1 MSKHNIVKA
10 TFALL
15 DDNGDLIKD
24 ATKGL
29 STDGIY
35 VADHNGE
42 GFSQINV
49 SAIEAAGTPGWGNGQ
64 IKRTAYG
71 KSMPTLALTALDLDF
86 KINQMLKGFT
96 QSATTGAWVRQLP
109 KPHVAMIAESQSLD
123 GDISI
128 YECFNNIEF
137 VEEASNNSTDTNS
150 EAAYSTALQG
160 TVLTP
165 LKPNIFLAANGVQQ
179 PYMIAKSNDAN
190 FDLNKLMAETF
201 GGYTKS
207 ASGTTS
213 AATSAAPSAASSS
226 ASSAASSSA
235 SSTTSSAAQ

>member
-29 STDGIY
+29 SADGIY
-35 VADHNGE
+35 VADHQGE

-49 SAIEAAGTPGWGNGQ
+49 TAIEAAGTPGWGNGQ

-86 KINQMLKGFT
+86 KINQMLKGYT
-96 QSATTGAWVRQLP
+96 QNTNTGAWVRQLP

-137 VEEASNNSTDTNS
+137 VEETSNNSTDTNN
-150 EAAYSTALQG
+150 EAAYSTVLNG

-165 LKPNIFLAANGVQQ
+165 LKSDIFLAANGVQQ

-190 FDLNKLMAETF
+190 FSLDKLMAETF
-201 GGYTKS
+201 GGYTKP
-207 ASGTTS
+207 ASGTTGG
-213 AATSAAPSAASSS
+213 
-226 ASSAASSSA
+226 
-235 SSTTSSAAQ
+235 TTSGTTQG

>member
-24 ATKGL
+24 PTKGL
-29 STDGIY
+29 SADGIY
-35 VADHNGE
+35 VADHSGE

-49 SAIEAAGTPGWGNGQ
+49 TAIEAAGTPGWGNGQ

-96 QSATTGAWVRQLP
+96 QSANTGAWVRQLP

-137 VEEASNNSTDTNS
+137 VEEASNNGTDTNTQV
-150 EAAYSTALQG
+150 AYSTVLNG
-160 TVLTP
+160 TVLAP
-165 LKPNIFLAANGVQQ
+165 LKPGIFLAANGVQQ
-179 PYMIAKSNDAN
+179 PYMIAKSTDTG

-201 GGYTKS
+201 GGYTPS
-207 ASGTTS
+207 TSGTTGG
-213 AATSAAPSAASSS
+213 
-226 ASSAASSSA
+226 
-235 SSTTSSAAQ
+235 TTSGTTTH

>member
-24 ATKGL
+24 DTKGL

-35 VADHNGE
+35 VADHQGE

-49 SAIEAAGTPGWGNGQ
+49 TAIEAAGTPGWGNGQ

-96 QSATTGAWVRQLP
+96 QNPDTGAWVRQLP
-109 KPHVAMIAESQSLD
+109 KPHVALIAESQSLD
-123 GDISI
+123 GNISI

-150 EAAYSTALQG
+150 EAAYSTVLNG

-165 LKPNIFLAANGVQQ
+165 LKPDIFLAANGVQQ

-190 FDLNKLMAETF
+190 FKLDKLMSETF
-201 GGYTKS
+201 GGYT
-207 ASGTTS
+207 
-213 AATSAAPSAASSS
+213 
-226 ASSAASSSA
+226 
-235 SSTTSSAAQ
+235 SSTSVAPGSATGH

>member
-24 ATKGL
+24 PTKGL
-29 STDGIY
+29 SADGIY

-49 SAIEAAGTPGWGNGQ
+49 TAIEAAGTPGWGNGQ

-96 QSATTGAWVRQLP
+96 QNTNTGAWVRQLP

-137 VEEASNNSTDTNS
+137 VEEASNNSTDTNN
-150 EAAYSTALQG
+150 EAAYSTALNG

-165 LKPNIFLAANGVQQ
+165 LKPDIFLAANGVQQ

-190 FDLNKLMAETF
+190 FDLDKLMAETF

-207 ASGTTS
+207 TSGTTG
-213 AATSAAPSAASSS
+213 
-226 ASSAASSSA
+226 
-235 SSTTSSAAQ
+235 STTGN

>member
-15 DDNGDLIKD
+15 DSKGDLIKGPD
-24 ATKGL
+24 TGL

-35 VADHNGE
+35 VADHQGE

-49 SAIEAAGTPGWGNGQ
+49 STLEAAGTPGWGNGQ

-96 QSATTGAWVRQLP
+96 QSANTGAWVRQLP

-137 VEEASNNSTDTNS
+137 VEEGSNNSTDTNN
-150 EAAYSTALQG
+150 EAAYSTALHG
-160 TVLTP
+160 TVLAP
-165 LKPNIFLAANGVQQ
+165 LKPDIFLAANKVQQ
-179 PYMIAKSNDAN
+179 PYMIAKSTDKG
-190 FDLNKLMAETF
+190 FDLVKLYAEVF
-201 GGYTKS
+201 GGYVLTP
-207 ASGTTS
+207 
-213 AATSAAPSAASSS
+213 APKPLSSLGH
-226 ASSAASSSA
+226 
-235 SSTTSSAAQ
+235 

>member
-15 DDNGDLIKD
+15 DDSGNLIKD

-35 VADHNGE
+35 VADHQGE

-96 QSATTGAWVRQLP
+96 QNPDTGAWVRQLP
-109 KPHVAMIAESQSLD
+109 KPHVALIAESQSLD
-123 GDISI
+123 GNISI

-150 EAAYSTALQG
+150 EAAYSTVLNG

-165 LKPNIFLAANGVQQ
+165 LKPDIFLAANGVQQ
-179 PYMIAKSNDAN
+179 PYMIAKSNDTN
-190 FDLNKLMAETF
+190 FKLDKLMSETF
-201 GGYTKS
+201 GGYTS
-207 ASGTTS
+207 S
-213 AATSAAPSAASSS
+213 PSVVPGK
-226 ASSAASSSA
+226 
-235 SSTTSSAAQ
+235 

>member
-24 ATKGL
+24 PAKGL
-29 STDGIY
+29 SADGIY
-35 VADHNGE
+35 VADHQGE

-49 SAIEAAGTPGWGNGQ
+49 TAIEAAGTPGWGNGQ

-86 KINQMLKGFT
+86 KINQMLKGYT
-96 QSATTGAWVRQLP
+96 QSANTGAWVRQLP

-150 EAAYSTALQG
+150 EAAYSTALNG

-190 FDLNKLMAETF
+190 FSLDKLMAETF
-201 GGYTKS
+201 GGYT
-207 ASGTTS
+207 
-213 AATSAAPSAASSS
+213 
-226 ASSAASSSA
+226 
-235 SSTTSSAAQ
+235 SSTTGTTTGSTTSH

>member
-29 STDGIY
+29 SADGIY

-49 SAIEAAGTPGWGNGQ
+49 TAIEAAGTPGWGNGQ

-86 KINQMLKGFT
+86 KINQMLKGYT
-96 QSATTGAWVRQLP
+96 QSANSGAWVRQLP

-137 VEEASNNSTDTNS
+137 VEEASNNGTDTNS
-150 EAAYSTALQG
+150 QVAYST
-160 TVLTP
+160 VLNGSVLAP

-179 PYMIAKSNDAN
+179 PYMIAKSTDTG

-201 GGYTKS
+201 GGYTPS
-207 ASGTTS
+207 TSGTTGG
-213 AATSAAPSAASSS
+213 
-226 ASSAASSSA
+226 
-235 SSTTSSAAQ
+235 TTTH

>member
-29 STDGIY
+29 SADGIY

-49 SAIEAAGTPGWGNGQ
+49 TAIEAAGTPGWGNGQ

-86 KINQMLKGFT
+86 RINQMLKGYT
-96 QSATTGAWVRQLP
+96 QNPNTGAWVRQLP

-137 VEEASNNSTDTNS
+137 VEEASNNSTDTNN
-150 EAAYSTALQG
+150 EAAYSTVLNG

-165 LKPNIFLAANGVQQ
+165 LKPDIFLAANGVQQ
-179 PYMIAKSNDAN
+179 PYMIAKSNDPN
-190 FDLNKLMAETF
+190 FNLDKLYAETF

-207 ASGTTS
+207 TGGATGSTTS
-213 AATSAAPSAASSS
+213 TTTVVPSSAAPSK
-226 ASSAASSSA
+226 
-235 SSTTSSAAQ
+235 

>member
-24 ATKGL
+24 PDKGL
-29 STDGIY
+29 SADGIY
-35 VADHNGE
+35 VADHQGE

-49 SAIEAAGTPGWGNGQ
+49 ATIEAAGTPGWGNGQ

-71 KSMPTLALTALDLDF
+71 KSMPTLTLTALDLDF

-96 QSATTGAWVRQLP
+96 QNPNTGAWVRQLP

-128 YECFNNIEF
+128 YECFNNAEF

-150 EAAYSTALQG
+150 QVTYSTSLHG
-160 TVLTP
+160 TVLAP
-165 LKPNIFLAANGVQQ
+165 LKPDIFLAANGVQQ
-179 PYMIAKSNDAN
+179 PYMIAKSTDTG
-190 FDLNKLMAETF
+190 FDLAKLYAEVF
-201 GGYTKS
+201 GGYVLSS
-207 ASGTTS
+207 AKTPTTSGTTS
-213 AATSAAPSAASSS
+213 GTSHA
-226 ASSAASSSA
+226 
-235 SSTTSSAAQ
+235 

>member
-15 DDNGDLIKD
+15 DDKGDLIKD

-29 STDGIY
+29 SADGIY

-49 SAIEAAGTPGWGNGQ
+49 SAIEAPGVAGWGNGQ
-64 IKRTAYG
+64 VKRTAYG

-86 KINQMLKGFT
+86 RINQMLKGFT
-96 QSATTGAWVRQLP
+96 QNPNTGAWVRQLP

-165 LKPNIFLAANGVQQ
+165 LKPDIFLAANGVQQ

-190 FDLNKLMAETF
+190 FDLDKLYAETF
-201 GGYTKS
+201 GGYTKP

-213 AATSAAPSAASSS
+213 GTTVVTPSAPSQS
-226 ASSAASSSA
+226 
-235 SSTTSSAAQ
+235 

>member
-64 IKRTAYG
+64 VKRTAYG

-190 FDLNKLMAETF
+190 FSLDKLYAETF
-201 GGYTKS
+201 GGYTKPAS
-207 ASGTTS
+207 ATTVV
-213 AATSAAPSAASSS
+213 TPSAASS
-226 ASSAASSSA
+226 
-235 SSTTSSAAQ
+235 AAQ

>member
-15 DDNGDLIKD
+15 DNNGDLIKD

-29 STDGIY
+29 SADGIY

-49 SAIEAAGTPGWGNGQ
+49 TAIEAAGTPGWGNGQ

-86 KINQMLKGFT
+86 RINQMLKGYT
-96 QSATTGAWVRQLP
+96 QNPNTGAWVRQLP

-137 VEEASNNSTDTNS
+137 VEEASNNSTDTNN
-150 EAAYSTALQG
+150 EAAYSTVLNG

-165 LKPNIFLAANGVQQ
+165 LKPDIFLAANGVQQ
-179 PYMIAKSNDAN
+179 PYMIAKSNDPN
-190 FDLNKLMAETF
+190 FNLDKLYAETF
-201 GGYTKS
+201 GGYTKP
-207 ASGTTS
+207 ASG
-213 AATSAAPSAASSS
+213 ATGSTA
-226 ASSAASSSA
+226 
-235 SSTTSSAAQ
+235 STTTVVPSGSDSH

>member
-15 DDNGDLIKD
+15 DSKGALIKGPD
-24 ATKGL
+24 TGL

-35 VADHNGE
+35 VADHQGE

-49 SAIEAAGTPGWGNGQ
+49 STLEAAGTPGWGNGQ

-96 QSATTGAWVRQLP
+96 QSANTGAWVRQLP

-137 VEEASNNSTDTNS
+137 VEEGSNNSTDTSN
-150 EAAYSTALQG
+150 EAAYSTALHG
-160 TVLTP
+160 TVLAP
-165 LKPNIFLAANGVQQ
+165 LKPDIFLAANKVQQ
-179 PYMIAKSNDAN
+179 PYMVAKSTDKGFN
-190 FDLNKLMAETF
+190 LTKLYAEVF
-201 GGYTKS
+201 GGYVL
-207 ASGTTS
+207 
-213 AATSAAPSAASSS
+213 
-226 ASSAASSSA
+226 
-235 SSTTSSAAQ
+235 STAV

>member
-29 STDGIY
+29 SADGIY
-35 VADHNGE
+35 VADHQGE

-49 SAIEAAGTPGWGNGQ
+49 TAIEAAGTPGWGNGQ

-86 KINQMLKGFT
+86 KINQMLKGYT
-96 QSATTGAWVRQLP
+96 QNTNTGAWVRQLP

-137 VEEASNNSTDTNS
+137 VEEASNNSTDTNN
-150 EAAYSTALQG
+150 EAAYSTVLNG

-165 LKPNIFLAANGVQQ
+165 LKSDIFLAANGVQQ

-190 FDLNKLMAETF
+190 FSLDKLMAETF
-201 GGYTKS
+201 GGYTKP
-207 ASGTTS
+207 ASGTTGG
-213 AATSAAPSAASSS
+213 
-226 ASSAASSSA
+226 
-235 SSTTSSAAQ
+235 TTSGTTQGQIKEAA

>member
-64 IKRTAYG
+64 VKRTAYG

-150 EAAYSTALQG
+150 EAAYSTALNG

-179 PYMIAKSNDAN
+179 PYMIAKSTDTG
-190 FDLNKLMAETF
+190 FDLDKLYAEVF
-201 GGYTKS
+201 GGYAKS
-207 ASGTTS
+207 TSAPSS
-213 AATSAAPSAASSS
+213 AATSAAPSASSSS
-226 ASSAASSSA
+226 ASSAP
-235 SSTTSSAAQ
+235 SSAAH

>member
-24 ATKGL
+24 ANKGL

-35 VADHNGE
+35 VADHHGE

-49 SAIEAAGTPGWGNGQ
+49 SAIEAAGTAGWGNGQ
-64 IKRTAYG
+64 IKRVSYG

-96 QSATTGAWVRQLP
+96 QNANTGSWVRQLP
-109 KPHVAMIAESQSLD
+109 KPHVAMIAESQSLN
-123 GDISI
+123 GNISI

-137 VEEASNNSTDTNS
+137 VEEASNNSTDTNN
-150 EAAYSTALQG
+150 EAAYSTVLNG

-165 LKPNIFLAANGVQQ
+165 LKPNIFLAANGAQQ
-179 PYMIAKSNDAN
+179 PYMIAKSTDTG
-190 FDLNKLMAETF
+190 FDLAKLYAETF
-201 GGYTKS
+201 GGYVLNPTITTTTTTTTK
-207 ASGTTS
+207 
-213 AATSAAPSAASSS
+213 PSNG
-226 ASSAASSSA
+226 
-235 SSTTSSAAQ
+235 

>member
-24 ATKGL
+24 PTKGL
-29 STDGIY
+29 SADGIY

-49 SAIEAAGTPGWGNGQ
+49 TAIEAAGTPGWGNGQ

-96 QSATTGAWVRQLP
+96 QNTNTGAWVRQLP

-137 VEEASNNSTDTNS
+137 VEEASNNSTDTNN
-150 EAAYSTALQG
+150 EAAYSTALNG

-165 LKPNIFLAANGVQQ
+165 LKPDIFLAANGVQQ

-190 FDLNKLMAETF
+190 FDLDKLMAETF

-207 ASGTTS
+207 TSGTTGS
-213 AATSAAPSAASSS
+213 TSGN
-226 ASSAASSSA
+226 
-235 SSTTSSAAQ
+235 

>member
-29 STDGIY
+29 SADGIY
-35 VADHNGE
+35 VADHSGE

-49 SAIEAAGTPGWGNGQ
+49 SAIEAAGVAGWGNGKV
-64 IKRTAYG
+64 KRTAFG

-96 QSATTGAWVRQLP
+96 QNANTGAWVRQLP

-137 VEEASNNSTDTNS
+137 VEEASNNSTDTNN
-150 EAAYSTALQG
+150 EAAYSTVLNG

-179 PYMIAKSNDAN
+179 PYMIAKSNDDK
-190 FDLNKLMAETF
+190 FDLDKLYAEVF

-207 ASGTTS
+207 TSGTTG
-213 AATSAAPSAASSS
+213 AT
-226 ASSAASSSA
+226 
-235 SSTTSSAAQ
+235 TGH

>member
-24 ATKGL
+24 ADKGL
-29 STDGIY
+29 SSEGIY
-35 VADHNGE
+35 VADHQGE

-49 SAIEAAGTPGWGNGQ
+49 TAIEAAGTPGWGNGQ

-96 QSATTGAWVRQLP
+96 QNTNTGAWVRQLP

-150 EAAYSTALQG
+150 QVAYSTALHG
-160 TVLTP
+160 TVLAP
-165 LKPNIFLAANGVQQ
+165 LKSDIFLAANGVQQ
-179 PYMIAKSNDAN
+179 PYMIAKSNDDK
-190 FDLNKLMAETF
+190 FDLDKLYSEVF

-207 ASGTTS
+207 TT
-213 AATSAAPSAASSS
+213 
-226 ASSAASSSA
+226 
-235 SSTTSSAAQ
+235 TTTTVKQG

>member
-15 DDNGDLIKD
+15 DDKGDLIKD
-24 ATKGL
+24 ADKGL

-49 SAIEAAGTPGWGNGQ
+49 SAIEAPGVAGWGNGQ
-64 IKRTAYG
+64 VKRTAYG

-96 QSATTGAWVRQLP
+96 QNPNTGAWVRQLP

-137 VEEASNNSTDTNS
+137 VEEASNNSTDTNN

-165 LKPNIFLAANGVQQ
+165 LKPDIFLAANGVQQ

-190 FDLNKLMAETF
+190 FSLDKLYAETF
-201 GGYTKS
+201 GGYVLSPASS
-207 ASGTTS
+207 AGSSAGSS
-213 AATSAAPSAASSS
+213 AASSPAPSAASS
-226 ASSAASSSA
+226 ATSSA
-235 SSTTSSAAQ
+235 SS

>member
-24 ATKGL
+24 PTKGL
-29 STDGIY
+29 SADGIY
-35 VADHNGE
+35 VADHQGE

-86 KINQMLKGFT
+86 KINQMLKGYT
-96 QSATTGAWVRQLP
+96 QSANTGAWVRQLP

-137 VEEASNNSTDTNS
+137 VEEASNNSTDTNN
-150 EAAYSTALQG
+150 EAAYSTALNG
-160 TVLTP
+160 TVLAP

-179 PYMIAKSNDAN
+179 PYMIAKSNDDK
-190 FDLNKLMAETF
+190 FDLDKLYAEVF

-207 ASGTTS
+207 TTGTT
-213 AATSAAPSAASSS
+213 
-226 ASSAASSSA
+226 
-235 SSTTSSAAQ
+235 TTTTTTK

>member
-1 MSKHNIVKA
+1 MSKHNISKA

-29 STDGIY
+29 SADGIY

-49 SAIEAAGTPGWGNGQ
+49 TAIEAAGTPGWANGQ

-96 QSATTGAWVRQLP
+96 QSANTGAWVRQLP

-137 VEEASNNSTDTNS
+137 VEEASNNGTDTNS
-150 EAAYSTALQG
+150 EVAYLTVLNG

-179 PYMIAKSNDAN
+179 PYMIAKSTDTG

-201 GGYTKS
+201 GGYTPS
-207 ASGTTS
+207 TSGTTGG
-213 AATSAAPSAASSS
+213 
-226 ASSAASSSA
+226 
-235 SSTTSSAAQ
+235 TTTH

>member
-1 MSKHNIVKA
+1 
-10 TFALL
+10 
-15 DDNGDLIKD
+15 
-24 ATKGL
+24 
-29 STDGIY
+29 
-35 VADHNGE
+35 
-42 GFSQINV
+42 
-49 SAIEAAGTPGWGNGQ
+49 
-64 IKRTAYG
+64 
-71 KSMPTLALTALDLDF
+71 MPTLALTALDLDF

-96 QSATTGAWVRQLP
+96 QNPNTGAWVRQLP

-150 EAAYSTALQG
+150 EAAYSTALNG

-179 PYMIAKSNDAN
+179 PYMIAKSTDTG
-190 FDLNKLMAETF
+190 FDLDKLMAETF

-207 ASGTTS
+207 TSGTTS
-213 AATSAAPSAASSS
+213 G
-226 ASSAASSSA
+226 
-235 SSTTSSAAQ
+235 TTVVTPGK

>member
-10 TFALL
+10 TFTLL

-29 STDGIY
+29 SADGIY
-35 VADHNGE
+35 VADHQGE

-49 SAIEAAGTPGWGNGQ
+49 TAIEAAGTPGWGNGQ

-86 KINQMLKGFT
+86 KINQMLKGYT
-96 QSATTGAWVRQLP
+96 QNTNTGAWVRQLP

-137 VEEASNNSTDTNS
+137 VEEASNNSTDTNN
-150 EAAYSTALQG
+150 EAAYSTVLNG

-165 LKPNIFLAANGVQQ
+165 LKSDIFLAANGVQQ

-190 FDLNKLMAETF
+190 FSLDKLMAETF
-201 GGYTKS
+201 GGYTKP
-207 ASGTTS
+207 ASGTTGG
-213 AATSAAPSAASSS
+213 
-226 ASSAASSSA
+226 
-235 SSTTSSAAQ
+235 TTSGTTQG

>member
-35 VADHNGE
+35 VADHTGE

-49 SAIEAAGTPGWGNGQ
+49 TAIEAAGVPGWGNGQ

-86 KINQMLKGFT
+86 KINQMLKGYT
-96 QSATTGAWVRQLP
+96 QNTNTGAWVRQLP

-150 EAAYSTALQG
+150 QVAYSTVLNG
-160 TVLTP
+160 TVLAP

-179 PYMIAKSNDAN
+179 PYVIAKSNDAN
-190 FDLNKLMAETF
+190 FKLDKLMAETF
-201 GGYTKS
+201 GGYTS
-207 ASGTTS
+207 S
-213 AATSAAPSAASSS
+213 PSVVPGVGLGK
-226 ASSAASSSA
+226 
-235 SSTTSSAAQ
+235 

>member
-24 ATKGL
+24 TVKGL

-150 EAAYSTALQG
+150 EAAYSTALNG

-190 FDLNKLMAETF
+190 FNLDKLMAETF
-201 GGYTKS
+201 GGYTKP
-207 ASGTTS
+207 ASG
-213 AATSAAPSAASSS
+213 ATSTTTVVP
-226 ASSAASSSA
+226 
-235 SSTTSSAAQ
+235 SSTTGQ

>member
-29 STDGIY
+29 SADGIY

-49 SAIEAAGTPGWGNGQ
+49 TAIEAAGTPGWGNGQ

-96 QSATTGAWVRQLP
+96 QSANTGAWVRQLP

-137 VEEASNNSTDTNS
+137 VEEASNNGTDTNS
-150 EAAYSTALQG
+150 QVAYST
-160 TVLTP
+160 VLNGSVLAP

-179 PYMIAKSNDAN
+179 PYMIAKSTDTG

-201 GGYTKS
+201 GGYTPS
-207 ASGTTS
+207 TSGTTG
-213 AATSAAPSAASSS
+213 
-226 ASSAASSSA
+226 
-235 SSTTSSAAQ
+235 STTTN

>member
-49 SAIEAAGTPGWGNGQ
+49 TAIEAAGTPGWGNGQ

-86 KINQMLKGFT
+86 KINQMLKGYT
-96 QSATTGAWVRQLP
+96 QNSNTGAWVRQLP

-150 EAAYSTALQG
+150 EAAYSTVLNG

-190 FDLNKLMAETF
+190 FNLDKLMAETF
-201 GGYTKS
+201 GGYTK
-207 ASGTTS
+207 
-213 AATSAAPSAASSS
+213 P
-226 ASSAASSSA
+226 ASSAT
-235 SSTTSSAAQ
+235 STTPAKQ

>member
-24 ATKGL
+24 PTKGL
-29 STDGIY
+29 SADGTY

-49 SAIEAAGTPGWGNGQ
+49 TAIEAAGTPGWGNGQ

-96 QSATTGAWVRQLP
+96 QNANTGAWVRQLP

-137 VEEASNNSTDTNS
+137 VEEASNNGTDTNS
-150 EAAYSTALQG
+150 QVTYST
-160 TVLTP
+160 VLNGSVLAP

-179 PYMIAKSNDAN
+179 PYMIAKSTDTG
-190 FDLNKLMAETF
+190 FDLDKLYAEVF

-207 ASGTTS
+207 TSGTTG
-213 AATSAAPSAASSS
+213 AT
-226 ASSAASSSA
+226 
-235 SSTTSSAAQ
+235 TGH

>member
-24 ATKGL
+24 PAKGL
-29 STDGIY
+29 SADGIY

-49 SAIEAAGTPGWGNGQ
+49 TAIEAAGTPGWGNGQ

-96 QSATTGAWVRQLP
+96 QNTNTGAWVRQLP

-137 VEEASNNSTDTNS
+137 VEEASNNSTDTDN
-150 EAAYSTALQG
+150 EAAYSTALNG

-165 LKPNIFLAANGVQQ
+165 LKPDIFLAANGVQQ

-190 FDLNKLMAETF
+190 FDLDKLMAETF

-207 ASGTTS
+207 TSGTTG
-213 AATSAAPSAASSS
+213 
-226 ASSAASSSA
+226 
-235 SSTTSSAAQ
+235 STTGN

>member
-49 SAIEAAGTPGWGNGQ
+49 TAIEAAGTPGWGNGQ

-96 QSATTGAWVRQLP
+96 QNTNTGAWVRQLP

-137 VEEASNNSTDTNS
+137 VEEASNNSTDTNN
-150 EAAYSTALQG
+150 EAAYSTALNG

-165 LKPNIFLAANGVQQ
+165 LKPDIFLAANGVQQ
-179 PYMIAKSNDAN
+179 PYMIAKSTDTG
-190 FDLNKLMAETF
+190 FDLDKLMAETF

-207 ASGTTS
+207 TSGTTS
-213 AATSAAPSAASSS
+213 
-226 ASSAASSSA
+226 
-235 SSTTSSAAQ
+235 STTGSTTGN

>member
-35 VADHNGE
+35 VADHQGE
-42 GFSQINV
+42 GFSKIDV
-49 SAIEAAGTPGWGNGQ
+49 TAIEAAGTPGWGNGQ
-64 IKRTAYG
+64 VKRTAYG
-71 KSMPTLALTALDLDF
+71 KSMPTLALTALDLDW
-86 KINQMLKGFT
+86 KVNQMLKGFT
-96 QSATTGAWVRQLP
+96 QNPNTGAWVRQLP

-150 EAAYSTALQG
+150 EAAYSTVLNG

-165 LKPNIFLAANGVQQ
+165 LKPDIFLAANKVQQ
-179 PYMIAKSNDAN
+179 PYMVAKSTDEG
-190 FDLNKLMAETF
+190 FDLAKLYAETF
-201 GGYTKS
+201 GGYTKPAAGP
-207 ASGTTS
+207 ASK
-213 AATSAAPSAASSS
+213 
-226 ASSAASSSA
+226 
-235 SSTTSSAAQ
+235 

>member
-15 DDNGDLIKD
+15 DDKGDLIKD

-49 SAIEAAGTPGWGNGQ
+49 SAIEAPGVAGWGNGQ
-64 IKRTAYG
+64 VKRTAYG

-96 QSATTGAWVRQLP
+96 QSSTTGAWVRQLP

-150 EAAYSTALQG
+150 EAAYSTALNG

-179 PYMIAKSNDAN
+179 PYMIAKSTDTG
-190 FDLNKLMAETF
+190 FDLDKLYAETF

-207 ASGTTS
+207 ASGTTGG
-213 AATSAAPSAASSS
+213 APSAASS
-226 ASSAASSSA
+226 A
-235 SSTTSSAAQ
+235 TTVVTPGQ

>member
-29 STDGIY
+29 SADGIY
-35 VADHNGE
+35 VADHQGE

-49 SAIEAAGTPGWGNGQ
+49 TAIEAAGVPGWGNGQ

-86 KINQMLKGFT
+86 KINQMLKGYT
-96 QSATTGAWVRQLP
+96 QSANTGAWVRQLP

-150 EAAYSTALQG
+150 QVAYSTVLNG
-160 TVLTP
+160 TVLAP

-190 FDLNKLMAETF
+190 FSLDKLMSETF
-201 GGYTKS
+201 GGYT
-207 ASGTTS
+207 
-213 AATSAAPSAASSS
+213 
-226 ASSAASSSA
+226 
-235 SSTTSSAAQ
+235 SSTTGTTGTTTGTTGTTTGK

>member
-24 ATKGL
+24 PTKGL
-29 STDGIY
+29 SADGIY

-49 SAIEAAGTPGWGNGQ
+49 TAIEAAGTPGWGNGQ

-96 QSATTGAWVRQLP
+96 QNTNTGAWVRQLP

-137 VEEASNNSTDTNS
+137 VEEASNNSTDTND
-150 EAAYSTALQG
+150 EAAYSTALNG

-165 LKPNIFLAANGVQQ
+165 LKPDVFLAANGVQQ

-190 FDLNKLMAETF
+190 FDLDKLMAETF

-207 ASGTTS
+207 TSGTTG
-213 AATSAAPSAASSS
+213 
-226 ASSAASSSA
+226 
-235 SSTTSSAAQ
+235 STTGN

>member
-15 DDNGDLIKD
+15 DDNGNLIKD
-24 ATKGL
+24 PTKGL
-29 STDGIY
+29 SADGIY

-49 SAIEAAGTPGWGNGQ
+49 TAIEAVGTPGWGNGQ

-86 KINQMLKGFT
+86 KINQMLKGYT
-96 QSATTGAWVRQLP
+96 QSANTGAWVRQLP

-137 VEEASNNSTDTNS
+137 VEEASNNGTDTNS
-150 EAAYSTALQG
+150 QVAYST
-160 TVLTP
+160 VLNGSVLAP

-179 PYMIAKSNDAN
+179 PYMIAKSTDTG

-201 GGYTKS
+201 GGYTPS
-207 ASGTTS
+207 TSGTTGG
-213 AATSAAPSAASSS
+213 
-226 ASSAASSSA
+226 
-235 SSTTSSAAQ
+235 TTTH